1 MVDSKKDPD
10 KNSYNASANTS
21 TVKSYEN
28 MDVVGESNESNESY
42 ESNDGLVVNPTI
54 CPRCSTG
61 FFCNAADIEH
71 CQCWGVKL
79 GMAEFE
85 YLQQQG
91 FSVNEVGCLCRNCLL
106 EIKEK
111 LNKETAN

>member
-10 KNSYNASANTS
+10 KNTYNASANVN
-21 TVKSYEN
+21 TVNSYKN
-28 MDVVGESNESNESY
+28 MDIVG

-61 FFCNAADIEH
+61 FICNAADIEQ

-91 FSVNEVGCLCRNCLL
+91 FSLNEVGCLCRNCLL
-106 EIKEK
+106 EIKAK